1 MSDIKLLRKNRLKRQ
16 KRVRAKIVGTAA
28 RPRLTVFR
36 SNEHIALQVIDDSL
50 GKTLASASDLIK
62 TAPIKG
68 TKTEKAVIVSK
79 VLLETL
85 NKKKIKSL
93 VFDRSYYKYHGRI
106 KAVAETLR
114 EGGIKL

>member
-1 MSDIKLLRKNRLKRQ
+1 MPDIKLLNQNRIKRQ
-16 KRVRAKIVGTAA
+16 KRIRAKIVGTSV

-36 SNEHIALQVIDDSL
+36 SNEHILLQVIDDSI
-50 GKTLASASDLIK
+50 GKTLVSASDLTEAKK
-62 TAPIKG
+62 TKT
-68 TKTEKAVIVSK
+68 TKTERAVVVSK
-79 VLLETL
+79 NLLEL
-85 NKKKIKSL
+85 LKKKKITSL

>member
-1 MSDIKLLRKNRLKRQ
+1 MSDIKLLNKNRIKRQ
-16 KRVRAKIVGTAA
+16 KRIRTKIVGTSA

-36 SNEHIALQVIDDSL
+36 SNQHISLQVIDDL
-50 GKTLASASDLIK
+50 IGKTLVSASDLTKAKKAKI
-62 TAPIKG
+62 
-68 TKTEKAVIVSK
+68 TKTQSAIETSK
-79 VLLETL
+79 VLLGL
-85 NKKKIKSL
+85 LVKKKITSL

>member
-1 MSDIKLLRKNRLKRQ
+1 MSDIKLLNKNRIKRQ
-16 KRVRAKIVGTAA
+16 KRIRTKIVGTTL

-36 SNEHIALQVIDDSL
+36 SNEHISLQVIDDSIA
-50 GKTLASASDLIK
+50 KTLVSADDKSKDK
-62 TAPIKG
+62 KVKG
-68 TKTEKAVIVSK
+68 TKTERAIATSK
-79 VLLETL
+79 VLLEL
-85 NKKKIKSL
+85 LKKNKIENL

>member
-1 MSDIKLLRKNRLKRQ
+1 MSDIKLLNKNRIKRQ
-16 KRVRAKIVGTAA
+16 RRIRAKISGSEL

-36 SNEHIALQVIDDSL
+36 SNAHLSLQVINDES
-50 GKTLASASDLIK
+50 GKTLAQVSDLGK
-62 TAPIKG
+62 NNKVKG
-68 TKTEKAVIVSK
+68 TKTERAVTITK
-79 VLLETL
+79 LLL
-85 NKKKIKSL
+85 ADLQKKKIDSL